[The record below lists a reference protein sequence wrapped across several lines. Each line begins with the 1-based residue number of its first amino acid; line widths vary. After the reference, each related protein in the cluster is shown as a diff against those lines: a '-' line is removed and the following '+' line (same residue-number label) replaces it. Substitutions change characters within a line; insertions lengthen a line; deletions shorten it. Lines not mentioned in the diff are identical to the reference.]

1 MNLTFAVLYG
11 LTALS
16 LSLSVLNFFTV
27 RRISTSM
34 AEISE
39 SVTILIPMRNEESNV
54 DGVLSAA
61 LASTGLEEFKVL
73 ALDDS
78 STDQTSRLL
87 SRHKDEITIV
97 RGKELATG
105 WLGKPFA
112 CHQLSQASV
121 ADYLVF
127 IDADVRLSPTAISSA
142 IATMKAH
149 QWDFLSPY
157 PKQLGQTFLMK
168 LIQPLLQWSWLT
180 SVPLRFAERGLV
192 NSMIVAN
199 GQFFIVRR
207 DAYEAIKGHQ
217 SVKTEVLEDL
227 SLARNLNAQGYS
239 GAVADASSVVTCS
252 MYETNRQ
259 LIDGY
264 TKSLW
269 KAFGAPVGAV
279 FTVALLLLTQV
290 APIALF
296 FGGYTEALFPFLA
309 VAITHLLA
317 SRRTHSS
324 SLNIVAHPLAA
335 LALIALICE
344 SWRRKSRGQLVWRGR
359 RVS

>member
-11 LTALS
+11 LSALS
-16 LSLSVLNFFTV
+16 LALSALNFFKV

-34 AEISE
+34 TVISE
-39 SVTILIPMRNEESNV
+39 SVVILIPMRNEESNV
-54 DGVLSAA
+54 DGVLTAA
-61 LASTGLEEFKVL
+61 LASIGLEDFKVF

-78 STDQTSRLL
+78 STDQTSKLL
-87 SRHKDEITIV
+87 NQHKEEITILQ
-97 RGKELATG
+97 GKELASG

-127 IDADVRLSPTAISSA
+127 IDADVRLEPSAVSSA
-142 IATMKAH
+142 IAAMKAH

-207 DAYEAIKGHQ
+207 AAYEAIAGHE
-217 SVKTEVLEDL
+217 SVKAEVLEDL
-227 SLARNLNAQGYS
+227 SLARTLNVQGYS
-239 GAVADASSVVTCS
+239 GAVAEASSVATCA
-252 MYETNRQ
+252 MYETNKQ

-269 KAFGAPVGAV
+269 KAFGSPVGTV

-290 APIALF
+290 APITLF
-296 FGGYTEALFPFLA
+296 FCGYTAAIAPFLA
-309 VAITHLLA
+309 VAMTHLLA
-317 SRRTHSS
+317 SRRTRSS
-324 SLNIVAHPLAA
+324 VLNVFAHPIAA